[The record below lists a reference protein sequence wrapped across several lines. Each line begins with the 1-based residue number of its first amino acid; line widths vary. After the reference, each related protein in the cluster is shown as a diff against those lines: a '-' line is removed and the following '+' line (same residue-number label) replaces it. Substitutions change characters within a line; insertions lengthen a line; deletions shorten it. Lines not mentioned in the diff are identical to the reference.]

1 MDLVMLPAAVELD
14 GGLKTV
20 VLTVIWLLAVG
31 LGVFEYSRSK
41 GRIGRALVATLGGGL
56 LLTFVVSPDI
66 LTEDIPKI
74 FEKVLDFFTG
84 AANG

>member
-41 GRIGRALVATLGGGL
+41 GRIGRALVATVAV
-56 LLTFVVSPDI
+56 FS
-66 LTEDIPKI
+66 
-74 FEKVLDFFTG
+74 
-84 AANG
+84 